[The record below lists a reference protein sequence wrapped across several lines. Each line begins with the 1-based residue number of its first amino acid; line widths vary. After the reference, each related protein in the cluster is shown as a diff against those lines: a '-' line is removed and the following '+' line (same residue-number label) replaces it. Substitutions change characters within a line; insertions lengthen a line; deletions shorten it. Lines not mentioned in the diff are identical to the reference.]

1 VSELDVGTAGSTP
14 QWHWD
19 GSNWVQVGENGI
31 DVVAGPVAL
40 DERTHDIDLSDG
52 AASNGAGSDGTEK
65 PASSPTVVADGPRR
79 VRNMNRTDR
88 VEYALSLAAGV
99 SLTMVLAIV
108 MDWHHPLTLV
118 IWAAIG
124 MLFTEY
130 LLVRDRLGPTMAI
143 DRVVSALV
151 WLAAITAVGV
161 LAWMLVFLVEKG
173 IGHINWDF
181 LTQDRSKTGPL
192 NPGGGALHA
201 IVGTLQQTLIA
212 SVVAI
217 PIGILTAVYLHEM
230 KGRLSG
236 VVRFFADAMSGLPS
250 IVAGLLVFA
259 LWVQTRGHGYSGIA
273 ASAALVIVMLPIVTR
288 TAEEV
293 LRTVPGSLREASF
306 AMGAPEWRT
315 VSRVVLP
322 TARSGLVT
330 AAILAIARV
339 VGETAPL
346 ILTAFGSAS
355 LNANPLKNP
364 QQALPLYTYQ
374 LIKEPNASQNALAW
388 TGALVLV
395 LLVLI
400 LFVIARFVSARGARR
415 LGGSR

>member
-1 VSELDVGTAGSTP
+1 VSELDIGRSGSAP
-14 QWHWD
+14 EWRWD
-19 GSNWVQVGENGI
+19 GSHWITVAESDIG
-31 DVVAGPVAL
+31 VVPARVAPNA
-40 DERTHDIDLSDG
+40 RTRQIDLTGEVSSSG
-52 AASNGAGSDGTEK
+52 AEHE
-65 PASSPTVVADGPRR
+65 PAPKVVADRPRR
-79 VRNMNRTDR
+79 VRNLNRTDR
-88 VEYALSLAAGV
+88 VEFALAFAAGI
-99 SLTMVLAIV
+99 SLSMVLAIV

-130 LLVRDRLGPTMAI
+130 LLVRDRLGPTMAV

-161 LAWMLVFLVEKG
+161 LAWMLVFLVAKG

-181 LTQDRSKTGPL
+181 LSQDRSKTGPL

-201 IVGTLQQTLIA
+201 ILGTLEQTIIA
-212 SVVAI
+212 SIVAI

-355 LNANPLKNP
+355 LNANPLRNP

-400 LFVIARFVSARGARR
+400 LFVIARVISARGARR